1 MRPVFLVP
9 SFLFAV
15 LALGGC
21 SGSSGSYSG
30 IYVADIMGGKAELD
44 FVGGNK
50 VNVSLVSP
58 DGKDRLTHHS
68 VFAIDGNRMLVTT
81 DEPMGVPM
89 HLTID
94 GGTLKDDTGAVFT
107 KR

>member
-1 MRPVFLVP
+1 MRQVSWVV

-15 LALGGC
+15 LALAGC

-30 IYVADIMGGKAELD
+30 LYVADIMGGKAELD

-58 DGKDRLTHHS
+58 DGKDRMTHHS
-68 VFAIDGNRMLVTT
+68 VFAIDGNRMLITT

-94 GGTLKDDTGAVFT
+94 GGMLKDDSGAVFS
-107 KR
+107 RR